1 MFDYFWLFLVVLGF
15 YIQLEYAISLMNT
28 AFMYGTHI
36 NVKTAL
42 EMNQKAIDI
51 FRSNGMTENANY
63 NLAIGNQVMY

>member
-1 MFDYFWLFLVVLGF
+1 MFGEKHFM
-15 YIQLEYAISLMNT
+15 YAISLMNT

-63 NLAIGNQVMY
+63 NLAIGNQVMFNISLKRY